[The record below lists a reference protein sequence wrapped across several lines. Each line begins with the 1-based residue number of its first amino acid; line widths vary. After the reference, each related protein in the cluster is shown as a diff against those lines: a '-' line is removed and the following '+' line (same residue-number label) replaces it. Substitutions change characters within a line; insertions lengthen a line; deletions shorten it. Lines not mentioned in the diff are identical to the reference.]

1 MINLKHLLKYKYLII
16 ILLFFTSL
24 ILLFGFSNFGI
35 VFKFQLILILCLNIF
50 PFIYITKNKNEE
62 NLIPIFQLISIYYII
77 CYTSFFVI
85 NFSGFSDES
94 FSGAILKNFVPDDEN
109 IKKATLCYL
118 IGLAF
123 LNLGYFGSKIF
134 VKTNF
139 IRFNNL
145 NIKNNL
151 ELLLVVFITNF
162 FTLIFFYII
171 KIQNY
176 FPVFS
181 QLKFVFIYLTFSLNF
196 LVIFDSIKVSN
207 IFKIFFIFLNIYYFY
222 IEILKG
228 SYAFPFLILIF
239 LLTLYYHLKKKL
251 PIVAIFLT
259 TILFLFFHS
268 FKYEYRILTW
278 DINKHK
284 EQTLNQNFKES
295 NTKLL
300 VNSSFDFIKKFS
312 GISFDQKIKDFKNR
326 NIFRIYHSTESLIIV
341 TNFTPEEVPFW
352 KGYSYKILLTKI
364 IPRLLWKDKPS
375 DTLGNDFGHRY
386 KILNSEDQGTSWN
399 MPVLNEFYV
408 NFGFVGVL
416 IGMLMLGIILRIF
429 VSFVSIINTKNYHFI
444 SGFAA
449 LFPIF
454 FLESH
459 LSLVFG
465 TIIQTYVFSILY
477 FIILKK
483 IIDLITVKY
492 R

>member
-1 MINLKHLLKYKYLII
+1 MINLNHLLKYKYLII
-16 ILLFFTSL
+16 ILLFLSSL
-24 ILLFGFSNFGI
+24 ILFFGFSNFGI
-35 VFKFQLILILCLNIF
+35 IFKFNLLLIFFLNIF
-50 PFIYITKNKNEE
+50 PFIYISKNKNEE
-62 NLIPIFQLISIYYII
+62 KLIPIFQLISIYYII
-77 CYTSFFVI
+77 CYTSFFII

-109 IKKATLCYL
+109 IKKATYCYL
-118 IGLAF
+118 VGLAF

-134 VKTNF
+134 VKTNL

-151 ELLLVVFITNF
+151 ELLSVVFITNF
-162 FTLIFFYII
+162 VTLIFFYLI

-176 FPVFS
+176 YSAFS
-181 QLKFVFIYLTFSLNF
+181 QLKFVFIYLTFSLTF
-196 LVIFDSIKVSN
+196 LVIFDNTKVK
-207 IFKIFFIFLNIYYFY
+207 ILLKIFFIFLNIYYFY

-251 PIVAIFLT
+251 PLIAICLT
-259 TILFLFFHS
+259 AVLFLFFHS
-268 FKYEYRILTW
+268 FKHEYRILTW
-278 DINKHK
+278 DISKHK
-284 EQTLNQNFKES
+284 EQSVNQSIKES
-295 NTKLL
+295 NTRLL
-300 VNSSFDFIKKFS
+300 VNSSFDYIKKFS

-326 NIFRIYHSTESLIIV
+326 NIFRIYHSAESLIIV

-352 KGYSYKILLTKI
+352 KGYSYKILLSKI

-408 NFGFVGVL
+408 NYGLVGVL
-416 IGMLMLGIILRIF
+416 IGMLILGIILRIC
-429 VSFVSIINTKNYHFI
+429 VSFVSIINTKNYHFV

-465 TIIQTYVFSILY
+465 TIIQTYIFSIIY

-483 IIDLITVKY
+483 IIDLTTLKY
-492 R
+492 K